1 PQIHF
6 RTHLPLNLQKQDHA
20 KIDSYTTSV
29 DVARHVL
36 VAGIAYPY
44 AAYGY
49 RGGYD
54 GGGSARLQQ
63 RSGAYASTRWFTLF
77 GHSWLPHAFD
87 ACGEAYLWCF
97 GYSAGFDLRLMIHD
111 SGVAPG
117 SLRQLHRV

>member
-1 PQIHF
+1 MIVGELLQGVLGL
-6 RTHLPLNLQKQDHA
+6 RGRHLL
-20 KIDSYTTSV
+20 I
-29 DVARHVL
+29 
-36 VAGIAYPY
+36 AGLAFPS

-63 RSGAYASTRWFTLF
+63 SPDAYASTRWFTLF
-77 GHSWLPHAFD
+77 GHSWLPYAFD

-111 SGVAPG
+111 AGVSLGSPG
-117 SLRQLHRV
+117 QLHCV